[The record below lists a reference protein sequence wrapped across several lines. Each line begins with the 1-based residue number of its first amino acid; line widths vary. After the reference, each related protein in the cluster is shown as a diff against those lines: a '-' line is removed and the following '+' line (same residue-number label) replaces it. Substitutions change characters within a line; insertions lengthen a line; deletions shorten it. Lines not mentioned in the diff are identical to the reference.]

1 MQVFQSPHFYKA
13 KPFTEQSKRDT
24 TNDIQI
30 HILINSYTC
39 NKRLNFKYVYIQ
51 VHVFAHLYMLL
62 LSIWKIKFDIFK
74 ILMTYEIKYIK
85 LLS

>member
-1 MQVFQSPHFYKA
+1 MQVFQSAHFYEE
-13 KPFTEQSKRDT
+13 KPFTEQSKCDT
-24 TNDIQI
+24 TNNIQI
-30 HILINSYTC
+30 HILKNSYTS
-39 NKRLNFKYVYIQ
+39 NKRLKYVYIQ